1 MMERRGS
8 AAKESSMTNYLS
20 TRRLAGIAGLIV
32 LLELAATAQTVA
44 EKPFLGAWK
53 GAISIMGQTLE
64 IRIVFTVDEAK
75 KLAGTFDSISQGAT
89 GLKLAG
95 IAVEGKTISFGLD
108 PATVPG
114 NATFKGTLD
123 ASGAKIAGDFS
134 QAGYTGTFSVEKEK
148 PQK

>member
-1 MMERRGS
+1 
-8 AAKESSMTNYLS
+8 MTRTIT
-20 TRRLAGIAGLIV
+20 TRRLALTAGLIV
-32 LLELAATAQTVA
+32 LLALAATAQTAA
-44 EKPFLGAWK
+44 EKPFLGSWK

-64 IRIVFTVDEAK
+64 IRITFTVDAGK
-75 KLAGTFDSISQGAT
+75 NLAGTFDSPSQAAA
-89 GLKLAG
+89 GLKLTNITVA
-95 IAVEGKTISFGLD
+95 AKTISFGLD

-123 ASGAKIAGDFS
+123 ATGAKIAGDFA